1 MKIQEQEAIFDST
14 VSRPPDA
21 ETIYQLLKA
30 RAEKSAQAIS
40 VMAPGRRPLTYG
52 GLLRQAEYA
61 VQALRACGINRND
74 RVAMV
79 LPNGPEMA
87 VSFLAVA
94 AGATCAPLNP
104 AYRIEEF
111 DFYLSDLNA
120 RALIIASG
128 MNSPAREIARNRNI
142 PIIELEINREAE
154 AGAFEL
160 TGAHGRQAKA
170 EHDGFAQ
177 PADTA
182 LVLHTSGTTS
192 RPKMVPLTQRNICS
206 SGNSIACSLA
216 LDEHDRCLNVMPL
229 FHIHG
234 LIGALVSSLTQGA
247 SVVCAPGFDID
258 KFYPWVDEFQPTW
271 YTAVPT
277 MHQAVLARADA
288 NREVIA
294 RRPMR
299 FIRSCSAALPKRAM
313 QELASTF
320 QTQVIEAYGM
330 TEASHQIACNPLAP
344 SPQKPGSVGLPAGAD
359 VAIMDEAGHLL
370 PQGET
375 GEVVIRGPSVTAGY
389 ANNLKANQSA
399 FTNGWFRTGDQGHF
413 DRDGYLL
420 LTGRLKEIINR
431 GGEKFSPIQ
440 VDEVLTQHPTIAQAV
455 TFAVPHATLG
465 EDVAAAVVLK
475 EAAAVTESE
484 IREFAAARLADF
496 KVPKQILFLDAIP
509 KGPTGKIQRI
519 GLAGKLADQLAA
531 KLQNNF
537 VAAASAVEEELSG
550 IWRHLLRV
558 DRVGSRDDF
567 HALGGDS
574 LALAMMLTE
583 VEQKFNLRV
592 PIDEFLRCP
601 TVEAIARYIQEQG
614 SSKAAAEK
622 LAGRKPIL
630 VRDSK
635 LRGLKNR
642 FLQVLAL
649 YAPGF
654 RTTRVWLHRKRG
666 VSIGNHVSI
675 GLSAI
680 IETAYPTLV
689 SLGNNVSIGM
699 RSVIIGHLR
708 DSTTAARES
717 NHFTVEIEDDVY
729 IGPGVIVLPNVR
741 IGHGAV
747 VSAGS
752 VVSSSIP
759 PRVLARGNPARPIA
773 RCGVSLGGGVS
784 YEEFIRHLT
793 PLDTPKGSE
802 KVAAVAAV

>member
-1 MKIQEQEAIFDST
+1 
-14 VSRPPDA
+14 
-21 ETIYQLLKA
+21 
-30 RAEKSAQAIS
+30 
-40 VMAPGRRPLTYG
+40 
-52 GLLRQAEYA
+52 
-61 VQALRACGINRND
+61 
-74 RVAMV
+74 MV

-111 DFYLSDLNA
+111 DFYLSDLDA

-142 PIIELEINREAE
+142 PIIELEIHREAE
-154 AGAFEL
+154 AGTFEL
-160 TGAHGRQAKA
+160 TGAHGGRA
-170 EHDGFAQ
+170 ENGGFAQ

-192 RPKMVPLTQRNICS
+192 RPKMVPLTQLNICS
-206 SGNSIACSLA
+206 SGNNIACSLA
-216 LDEHDRCLNVMPL
+216 LGENDRCLNVMPL

-234 LIGALVSSLTQGA
+234 LIGAVVASLTQGA
-247 SVVCAPGFDID
+247 SVVCTPGFDVER
-258 KFYPWVDEFQPTW
+258 FFQWVDEFQPTW

-277 MHQAVLARADA
+277 MHQAVLARATASRD
-288 NREVIA
+288 VIA

-299 FIRSCSAALPKRAM
+299 FIRSCSASLPKRVM
-313 QELASTF
+313 QELESAF
-320 QTQVIEAYGM
+320 QTQIIEAYGM
-330 TEASHQIACNPLAP
+330 TEASHQIACNPLVP
-344 SPQKPGSVGLPAGAD
+344 LPQKPGSVGIPAGAD
-359 VAIMDEAGHLL
+359 VAIMDEAGCLL

-375 GEVVIRGPSVTAGY
+375 GEVVIRGPSVIAGY
-389 ANNLKANQSA
+389 KNNPKANQSA
-399 FTNGWFRTGDQGHF
+399 FANGWFRTGDQGRV
-413 DRDGYLL
+413 DSDGYLH

-440 VDEVLTQHPTIAQAV
+440 VDEVLTQHPAIAQAV
-455 TFAVPHATLG
+455 TFAVPHPTLG

-484 IREFAAARLADF
+484 IREFAAARLAEF
-496 KVPKQILFLDAIP
+496 KVPKQILFVDAIP

-519 GLAGKLADQLAA
+519 GLAGKLADKLAA

-537 VAAASAVEEELSG
+537 VAAASSVEEQLSG
-550 IWRHLLRV
+550 MWRNLLQV

-574 LALAMMLTE
+574 LFLAMMLIE
-583 VEQKFNLRV
+583 VEQRFNV
-592 PIDEFLRCP
+592 HIPVDDFLMCP
-601 TVEAIARYIQEQG
+601 TVETIARYIQEKE
-614 SSKAAAEK
+614 SSRSAAEK
-622 LAGRKPIL
+622 LAAQKPTLIK
-630 VRDSK
+630 DSA

-654 RTTRVWLHRKRG
+654 KTTRVWLHRKRG
-666 VSIGNHVSI
+666 VSIGNNVSI
-675 GLSAI
+675 GLSTI

-689 SLGNNVSIGM
+689 SIGNNVSIGM

-708 DSTTAARES
+708 DSTTAARET
-717 NHFTVEIEDDVY
+717 NHFTVEIEDNAY
-729 IGPGVIVLPNVR
+729 LGPGVIVLPNVR

-752 VVSSSIP
+752 VVSSSVP
-759 PRVLARGNPARPIA
+759 PQVLVRGNPAKPIA

-793 PLDTPKGSE
+793 PLDTPRGSAE
-802 KVAAVAAV
+802 VAAAPAV